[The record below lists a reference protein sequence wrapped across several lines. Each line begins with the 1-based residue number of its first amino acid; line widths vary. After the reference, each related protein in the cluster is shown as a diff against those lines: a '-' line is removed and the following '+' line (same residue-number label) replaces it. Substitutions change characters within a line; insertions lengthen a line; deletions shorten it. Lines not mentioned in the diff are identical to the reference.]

1 MLSWDMCMLPWN
13 MCIGHPRRST
23 PLMKTGFVLVI
34 GLVATIWSGT
44 PDDTVGLTSLYEGD
58 SKHGANMQ
66 GSLLFQAFHRK
77 VMDTGVVPEALTIS
91 ADNTPKD

>member
-1 MLSWDMCMLPWN
+1 MLPWN

-23 PLMKTGFVLVI
+23 PLMKTVFVLVI

-44 PDDTVGLTSLYEGD
+44 PDDTVGLTSPHL
-58 SKHGANMQ
+58 KHGANMQ

-77 VMDTGVVPEALTIS
+77 SHGHRRGAGS
-91 ADNTPKD
+91 FDNQCR

>member
-1 MLSWDMCMLPWN
+1 MLPWN

-91 ADNTPKD
+91 ADNTLKD